1 MGLALQSVR
10 KHYPDFEIDVSLNV
24 ERGTLTTLLGPSG
37 CGKTT
42 TLHIVAG
49 FILPDSGRIFL
60 DGTRIDDV
68 PPYRRMAGLVFQDY
82 ALFPNM
88 SVSGNIGFGLRMQ
101 RWPKEKAARRV
112 SELLELVR
120 LAGYGGR
127 TVTSLSGGEQQRVAL
142 ARALA
147 PDPKILLLDEPLS
160 ALDANLRKS
169 LRGEIRRI
177 QQELSVTTVYV
188 THDQEEALALG
199 DRIAVMREGRI
210 EQVDTPRALYRRP
223 ANLFVASFLGQAN
236 LIPARVAGREGGR
249 VLVDTPVG
257 RFCTDMASG
266 GEDGCGE
273 AAGGS
278 SGEAEPGAELTLFFR
293 PESCELLPSEGGAP
307 GADGVGGPNAP
318 GASPA
323 RSAVAAGSGLNLFR
337 VVVRRIEY
345 LGSRQLLEVESVGL
359 GLTLDLPGR
368 DSFALGDELLCSV
381 APERCC
387 LLAR

>member
-1 MGLALQSVR
+1 MGLALQSIR

-24 ERGTLTTLLGPSG
+24 ESGTLATLLGPSG

-88 SVSGNIGFGLRMQ
+88 SVYGNIGFGLRMQ

-120 LAGYGGR
+120 LTGYGGR

-188 THDQEEALALG
+188 THDQEEAFAIS
-199 DRIAVMREGRI
+199 DRIAVMNEGRL
-210 EQVDTPRALYRRP
+210 EQSGTPQEIYNDP
-223 ANLFVASFLGQAN
+223 KTLFVAQFVGLTNTIQGR
-236 LIPARVAGREGGR
+236 IAGRNGPLFEIEST
-249 VLVDTPVG
+249 LG
-257 RFCTDMASG
+257 RFRVRSNRSFDRKQ
-266 GEDGCGE
+266 DVV
-273 AAGGS
+273 
-278 SGEAEPGAELTLFFR
+278 LIFR
-293 PESCELLPSEGGAP
+293 PERVTLEPKGPDSNVFQSE
-307 GADGVGGPNAP
+307 V
-318 GASPA
+318 A
-323 RSAVAAGSGLNLFR
+323 RC
-337 VVVRRIEY
+337 EY
-345 LGSRQLLEVESVGL
+345 LGDSTL
-359 GLTLDLPGR
+359 LDLKTGETGFTVKLTGEVLCAAGETVR
-368 DSFALGDELLCSV
+368 ISFSPEDCSILE
-381 APERCC
+381 ASH
-387 LLAR
+387 